1 LTKKFK
7 IIIICYPFLKGGKM
21 EEEILR
27 KAEEFERTKKAEIE
41 RAWERLE
48 EFLKLFPFRKYPEK
62 IDELTP
68 KKIYTPGKK
77 DSFLYW
83 PEFGLK
89 DLGRVGGF
97 NAFYAESAR
106 DNAEK
111 FKELLRIVVNDS
123 LSVSQKV
130 DAPWEEIKWW
140 GGDKTVAKKII
151 FSYYPDSI
159 LPIFKT
165 AELEHFAK
173 HFAKL
178 LKIDIDFEKEAYDY
192 YDKSYDLL
200 SVGQKFELLNEL
212 LMKYKGSIQVFKN
225 WDNLLFAKF
234 LYEHIPP
241 EGIRAAREIKPLHSL
256 GILFEPE
263 YEQEIVYL
271 FSVFHRK
278 LGFPYIIK
286 IRNEFPDALVMDEKR
301 EIKKIEFEVR
311 ASDFIRHAHDKKDCD
326 VLICWE
332 NDLEGNEDLPLI
344 IALKDFVEEYFVE
357 ELG

>member
-1 LTKKFK
+1 
-7 IIIICYPFLKGGKM
+7 M
-21 EEEILR
+21 EEKILR
-27 KAEEFERTKKAEIE
+27 KAEKFERTKKAEIE

-89 DLGRVGGF
+89 DLGRVGGY

-111 FKELLRIVVNDS
+111 FKELLRIVVDDS

-130 DAPWEEIKWW
+130 DAPWEEIKYW
-140 GGDKTVAKKII
+140 GGDKIVAKKII

-159 LPIFKT
+159 IPIFKT
-165 AELEHFAK
+165 AYLEDC
-173 HFAKL
+173 AKL
-178 LKIDIDFEKEAYDY
+178 FKIDFYYGVPYDT
-192 YDKSYDLL
+192 L

-225 WDNLLFAKF
+225 WDNLLFARF
-234 LYEHIPP
+234 LYEEFIP
-241 EGIRAAREIKPLHSL
+241 
-256 GILFEPE
+256 
-263 YEQEIVYL
+263 
-271 FSVFHRK
+271 
-278 LGFPYIIK
+278 
-286 IRNEFPDALVMDEKR
+286 
-301 EIKKIEFEVR
+301 
-311 ASDFIRHAHDKKDCD
+311 
-326 VLICWE
+326 
-332 NDLEGNEDLPLI
+332 
-344 IALKDFVEEYFVE
+344 
-357 ELG
+357 